1 MTEKELIKKLN
12 SLKSIKLDSN
22 FKEESGRVLYNQ
34 ISNSSGGFTASLN
47 VFQKAF
53 GYIAQPM
60 WAVFF
65 VVVVIGG
72 GIFGVQASNYS
83 NPGDS
88 LYIAKII
95 SNKAKLAITF
105 DEEKKTKMRIRFAS
119 DHAKDITKF
128 LAESNPEEEAK
139 ETEKLSKNFKEQ
151 IDSVKTKLK
160 EIKVV
165 KKDEG
170 EERGEVAEENVPVD
184 DEAVFGA
191 NLGKEE
197 KGVQISIPDDPI
209 SGSSSDENQ
218 AEENEEE
225 KAGGEEV
232 SILNNNN
239 EENATGTKAVEE
251 VIEEIDNSNNDLEK
265 AEEILNEAESLFDS
279 KNYNGALDKLDEA
292 GIIINSVTG
301 EEDGEV
307 KGEAE
312 AASSTEEEN
321 F

>member
-1 MTEKELIKKLN
+1 MTEKELVKKLN

-22 FKEESGRVLYNQ
+22 FKEESGRILYNQ

-47 VFQKAF
+47 IFQKAF
-53 GYIAQPM
+53 GYIAQPV

-128 LAESNPEEEAK
+128 LAESDPKEETK

-151 IDSVKTKLK
+151 IYSVKTKLK
-160 EIKVV
+160 EIKIA
-165 KKDEG
+165 KNDENEEGG
-170 EERGEVAEENVPVD
+170 EMVEESIPD

-197 KGVQISIPDDPI
+197 KGVQISIPDD
-209 SGSSSDENQ
+209 STSSPSQTDNNQ
-218 AEENEEE
+218 VEDNEEE

-239 EENATGTKAVEE
+239 EQNATGTKAVEE
-251 VIEEIDNSNNDLEK
+251 AVEDSDSSNNDLEK

-292 GIIINSVTG
+292 GAIINSVTG

-312 AASSTEEEN
+312 VASSTEEEN

>member
-12 SLKSIKLDSN
+12 GLKSIKLDSN
-22 FKEESGRVLYNQ
+22 FKEESGRILYNQ

-47 VFQKAF
+47 IFQKAF
-53 GYIAQPM
+53 GYIAQPV

-128 LAESNPEEEAK
+128 LAESDPKEETK

-151 IDSVKTKLK
+151 IYSVKTKLK
-160 EIKVV
+160 EIKIA
-165 KKDEG
+165 KNDENEEGG
-170 EERGEVAEENVPVD
+170 EMVEESIPD

-197 KGVQISIPDDPI
+197 KGVQISIPDD
-209 SGSSSDENQ
+209 STSSPSQTDNNQ
-218 AEENEEE
+218 VEDNEEE

-239 EENATGTKAVEE
+239 EQNATGTKAVEE
-251 VIEEIDNSNNDLEK
+251 AVEDSDSSNNDLEK

-292 GIIINSVTG
+292 GAIINSVTG

-312 AASSTEEEN
+312 VASSTEEEN

>member
-1 MTEKELIKKLN
+1 
-12 SLKSIKLDSN
+12 
-22 FKEESGRVLYNQ
+22 
-34 ISNSSGGFTASLN
+34 
-47 VFQKAF
+47 
-53 GYIAQPM
+53 
-60 WAVFF
+60 
-65 VVVVIGG
+65 VVVIGG

-128 LAESNPEEEAK
+128 LAESDPKEENK

-170 EERGEVAEENVPVD
+170 EERREVAEENVPVD

-197 KGVQISIPDDPI
+197 KGVQISIPDD
-209 SGSSSDENQ
+209 STSSPSQTDNNQ
-218 AEENEEE
+218 VEDNEEE
-225 KAGGEEV
+225 KAGGEEI

-239 EENATGTKAVEE
+239 EQNATGTEAVEE
-251 VIEEIDNSNNDLEK
+251 VIEEVDNSNNDLEK
-265 AEEILNEAESLFDS
+265 AEEILNEAESLFDL
-279 KNYNGALDKLDEA
+279 KNYNGALNKLDEA
-292 GIIINSVTG
+292 GAIINSVTG

-307 KGEAE
+307 KGESE
-312 AASSTEEEN
+312 AASSTEEDTI
-321 F
+321 

>member
-128 LAESNPEEEAK
+128 LAESDPKEETK

-151 IDSVKTKLK
+151 IYSVKTKLK
-160 EIKVV
+160 EIKIA
-165 KKDEG
+165 KNDENEEGG
-170 EERGEVAEENVPVD
+170 EMVEESIPD

-209 SGSSSDENQ
+209 SDSPQNDEGQ
-218 AEENEEE
+218 TAENEEGE
-225 KAGGEEV
+225 AGGEEI

-239 EENATGTKAVEE
+239 EENATGTEA
-251 VIEEIDNSNNDLEK
+251 IEEIIEESNNSNNDLEK
-265 AEEILNEAESLFDS
+265 AEEILSEAESLFDS
-279 KNYNGALDKLDEA
+279 KNYNGALNKLDEA
-292 GIIINSVTG
+292 GVIINSVTG

-307 KGEAE
+307 KGESE
-312 AASSTEEEN
+312 AASSTEKTQN
-321 F
+321 

>member
-1 MTEKELIKKLN
+1 
-12 SLKSIKLDSN
+12 
-22 FKEESGRVLYNQ
+22 
-34 ISNSSGGFTASLN
+34 
-47 VFQKAF
+47 
-53 GYIAQPM
+53 
-60 WAVFF
+60 
-65 VVVVIGG
+65 VVVIGG

-128 LAESNPEEEAK
+128 LAESDPKEETK

-151 IDSVKTKLK
+151 IYSVKTKLK
-160 EIKVV
+160 EIKIA
-165 KKDEG
+165 KNDENEEGG
-170 EERGEVAEENVPVD
+170 EMVEESIPD

-209 SGSSSDENQ
+209 SDSPQNDEGQ
-218 AEENEEE
+218 TAENEEGE
-225 KAGGEEV
+225 AGGEEI

-239 EENATGTKAVEE
+239 EENATGTEA
-251 VIEEIDNSNNDLEK
+251 IEEIIEESNNSNNDLEK
-265 AEEILNEAESLFDS
+265 AEEILSEAESLFDS
-279 KNYNGALDKLDEA
+279 KNYNGALNKLDEA
-292 GIIINSVTG
+292 GVIINSVTG

-307 KGEAE
+307 KGESE
-312 AASSTEEEN
+312 AASSTEKTQN
-321 F
+321 

>member
-12 SLKSIKLDSN
+12 GLKSIKLDSN

-34 ISNSSGGFTASLN
+34 ISNSSSDFSASLN
-47 VFQKAF
+47 IFQKAF
-53 GYIAQPM
+53 GYIAQPV

-128 LAESNPEEEAK
+128 LAESDPEEENK

-209 SGSSSDENQ
+209 SDSSNDENQ
-218 AEENEEE
+218 TEENEEE

-232 SILNNNN
+232 SILNKNN
-239 EENATGTKAVEE
+239 EQNATGTEE
-251 VIEEIDNSNNDLEK
+251 VIEEVDNSNNDLEK
-265 AEEILNEAESLFDS
+265 AEKILSEAEILFDS
-279 KNYNGALDKLDEA
+279 KNYNEALNKLNEA
-292 GIIINSVTG
+292 GLVIDDITG
-301 EEDGEV
+301 EEGEV
-307 KGEAE
+307 KGEFE
-312 AASSTEEEN
+312 VGSSTEKTKN
-321 F
+321 